1 MRKKIIIILIV
12 IFSCVYCRSNKDVS
26 NLSNPVYKEKKFS
39 LLEWKK
45 YPNKRYKMI
54 DDLLKN
60 HKKELILK
68 EKLDFFQSEEP
79 YTMGYFIGK
88 KGILRKC
95 NMVLYINSV
104 DKIELDCLNT
114 RIE

>member
-1 MRKKIIIILIV
+1 MIRKIIVILIV
-12 IFSCVYCRSNKDVS
+12 IFLCVHCRSNSDVS
-26 NLSNPVYKEKKFS
+26 DLSNSIYKEKNFS

-45 YPNKRYKMI
+45 YPDKRYKMI

-60 HKKELILK
+60 HKNELILK
-68 EKLDFFQSEEP
+68 EKPDFFQSEEP
-79 YTMGYFIGK
+79 YAMGYFIGK

-95 NMVLYINSV
+95 NMVLYINSE